1 MLNDTQAK
9 DRKDAKSQRKETAK
23 TAAGAGGMARPK
35 TKTKTMMG
43 SCAGGKVA
51 KGKPHR
57 RVAGHKPVSLEQ
69 MEFMRRAKA
78 EGKLPAGRLVVG
90 GGARGGAA
98 GTGISGRRGDVRSGG
113 ARGGGGPGG
122 GGGGEGTEDYAAL
135 VAADAA
141 AQLAAGAA
149 TAAGGKGRGGRG
161 FFATKGKHTK
171 SDASLASLDLADE
184 ETVRELLGRLPV
196 GHQNERA
203 ALSSEL
209 EKNYPRWW
217 QLLQSEFS
225 LLFYGFGSKKA
236 LMEDFARKMLTDGGV
251 IIVNGFFP
259 NLTPKQILAN
269 AAAAL
274 TARDATD
281 NLQSLSNENLLHR
294 IALATSA
301 LPRQQQQQ
309 QQSQQQQQQ
318 HQGRGS
324 TRLASK
330 AQQQQQQQGV
340 NGQLLQLPAPGGEGV
355 GGGVGGTGNVVTAGG
370 GAGYTMGKQS
380 GSAARPPPAASTN
393 NATNTNAR
401 RLYIVLHNIDGQ
413 QLRSSEAQALLGE
426 LAAMPR
432 VHLIASVDHV
442 NAPLLWS
449 KREAARFNWVWQEA
463 TTFAP
468 YVIETAHLP
477 QLLASKG
484 EERHIRGAA
493 NVLRTLTPNAR
504 HIFRLLA
511 EHQLSCPDEPG
522 MSFHAFYTQCREQFL
537 ATSEMT
543 LRSHLT
549 EFVDHELTRT
559 RRGSDGEDL
568 VVIPFAA
575 DVLAQLLKEFD

>member
-1 MLNDTQAK
+1 MTFTTRSISRLSGLRLTARSDDVSSQAK
-9 DRKDAKSQRKETAK
+9 EREA
-23 TAAGAGGMARPK
+23 TAARRKAEAEAAARAK
-35 TKTKTMMG
+35 KTMRLK
-43 SCAGGKVA
+43 AGGKVA

-57 RVAGHKPVSLEQ
+57 RVAGHKPLSREQ
-69 MEFMRRAKA
+69 VEFMASAKA
-78 EGKLPAGRLVVG
+78 AGKQQVVRGDIAG
-90 GGARGGAA
+90 GGSRGGAA
-98 GTGISGRRGDVRSGG
+98 GSSGRLAGG
-113 ARGGGGPGG
+113 EALSAIVAMSDAKLAATHQVEAPRGG
-122 GGGGEGTEDYAAL
+122 
-135 VAADAA
+135 
-141 AQLAAGAA
+141 Q
-149 TAAGGKGRGGRG
+149 G

-203 ALSSEL
+203 QLSAAL

-225 LLFYGFGSKKA
+225 LLLYGFGSKKA
-236 LMEDFARKMLTDGGV
+236 LLEDFARKMLTDGGV

-259 NLTPKQILAN
+259 SLTPKQILAN

-274 TARDATD
+274 TARDAFE
-281 NLQSLSNENLLHR
+281 NLMSLSNENLLGR
-294 IALATSA
+294 IAIATSA
-301 LPRQQQQQ
+301 PQQQQQ
-309 QQSQQQQQQ
+309 QRQQQTV
-318 HQGRGS
+318 GAG
-324 TRLASK
+324 
-330 AQQQQQQQGV
+330 AQQQQGRGALRQGSRLQTQGQQQGREQTSSLPGLAGAHEAGPLV
-340 NGQLLQLPAPGGEGV
+340 NQDHLQP
-355 GGGVGGTGNVVTAGG
+355 
-370 GAGYTMGKQS
+370 
-380 GSAARPPPAASTN
+380 
-393 NATNTNAR
+393 R

-413 QLRSSEAQALLGE
+413 QLRSSEGQALLGE

-432 VHLIASVDHV
+432 VHLVASVDHV

-468 YVIETAHLP
+468 YSVETAHLP

-484 EERHIRGAA
+484 EERHIRGAT

-511 EHQLSCPDEPG
+511 EHQLSSPDEPG
-522 MSFHAFYTQCREQFL
+522 MAFHAFYTQCREQFL

-559 RRGSDGEDL
+559 KRGPDGEDL

-575 DVLAQLLKEFD
+575 DVLAQLLKEIE